1 MVCRACCA
9 SDAASDASM
18 ACCCRSA
25 AASSAA
31 LARAR
36 RSISTSGTVARAG
49 EMPLLPLMYSAT
61 STCRAWGCR
70 GRSLNCTALQPA
82 LRGVAACGAPCWS
95 LRCTACLVSQSGLNV
110 VTRRWQDAAHLLVEA
125 QPPCAPLCRRRRWWR
140 RIWHCCVGTPSY
152 APGTVLAKRL
162 LGPLPRQAHVPRR
175 SPPPGCLERRH
186 GAIAV
191 QKLLRRAVLAG
202 RLRSVLCLDDGRHGT
217 ASPNDCSR
225 ARRSRLGCRGR
236 SECWRVSRRVSR
248 WQQQSAAA
256 RSLGTRRC
264 GRLAYGSGLR
274 TPRPRE

>member
-1 MVCRACCA
+1 VSCLLRLGRSERCEHGLLLPLRRRLLRSPGPCAAFHLDEWHGGACGR
-9 SDAASDASM
+9 DATAALDVLGHEHLPCVGLQGSQSELHG
-18 ACCCRSA
+18 A
-25 AASSAA
+25 AAS
-31 LARAR
+31 
-36 RSISTSGTVARAG
+36 
-49 EMPLLPLMYSAT
+49 
-61 STCRAWGCR
+61 
-70 GRSLNCTALQPA
+70 

-202 RLRSVLCLDDGRHGT
+202 RLRSVPCLDDGRHGT